1 MSEVKKETL
10 TEEQLRE
17 RIEHRSEYS
26 NKDKLKMAK
35 VWWREQKP
43 EDRVKNT
50 DEVPFR
56 LSELE
61 AQAEAVRCMDCIKKN
76 CVAGCPVAIDV
87 PAMLRLVGEGD
98 FRGAVRK
105 MKETN
110 VLPAITGRVCPQ
122 ETQCQ
127 AVCLMSKAHK
137 STDEA
142 VSIGKV
148 EAFLADWE
156 RENGVEIP
164 ECAPATGKKVA
175 VIGGGPAGLTCAA
188 DLARLGHGVTI
199 LEAFHK
205 LGGVLVYGIPEFRL
219 PKKIVEAEIGILGE
233 MGVKFEPNVV
243 VGQTVTIDELLDEEG
258 YDAVFVA
265 TGAGLPWFMD
275 LPGEDLN
282 GVYSANEYL
291 TRANLMNAYKYGT
304 EADTPIADSKR
315 LAVVGGGNVAMDAA
329 RTAIRLGVPEVLLV
343 YRRTEAEMPARVEEI
358 HHAKEEGV
366 QLHLLT
372 SPVEY
377 TGNDKGFVTGM
388 KLQRMELGEPDA
400 SGRRRPVPIEGAI
413 EDFDVDTVV
422 VSIGNGA
429 NPLIP
434 RTTPGLDTNERKGT
448 IVVDFERFMTS
459 RPAVF
464 AGGDIVVGASTV
476 IMAMGH
482 GRTAAASIHQ
492 YLQDG
497 EWPSNGEAN

>member
-1 MSEVKKETL
+1 MSDIKRETF
-10 TEEQLRE
+10 TDAQLQE
-17 RIEHRSEYS
+17 RIDHADEYT
-26 NKDKLKMAK
+26 NKQKVKLAK
-35 VWWREQKP
+35 VWWREQPAK
-43 EDRVKNT
+43 DRIHNT
-50 DEVPFR
+50 EEVPFR

-61 AQAEAVRCMDCIKKN
+61 AQAESIRCMDCVKKQ
-76 CVAGCPVAIDV
+76 CVSGCPVGIDV
-87 PAMLRLVGEGD
+87 PEVLKLTGQGD
-98 FRGAVRK
+98 FRGAIRK

-137 STDEA
+137 TTDAA
-142 VSIGKV
+142 VSIGKI

-156 RENGVEIP
+156 RENGVEVP
-164 ECAPATGKKVA
+164 ECAPSTGKKVA

-188 DLARLGHGVTI
+188 DLAKLGHDVTI

-219 PKKIVEAEIGILGE
+219 PKKIVEAEIGVLND

-243 VGQTVTIDELLDEEG
+243 VGQTVTIDELLNEEG
-258 YDAVFVA
+258 YDSIFVA

-291 TRANLMNAYKYGT
+291 TRANLMNAYEYGKG
-304 EADTPIADSKR
+304 ADTPIAQSKR
-315 LAVVGGGNVAMDAA
+315 LAVVGGGNVAMDSA
-329 RTAIRLGVPEVLLV
+329 RTAIRLGVPEVWLI
-343 YRRTEAEMPARVEEI
+343 YRRTEAEMPAREEEI

-366 QLHLLT
+366 KMHLLT
-372 SPVEY
+372 SPLEY
-377 TGNDKGFVTGM
+377 AGDDKGFVTSM

-400 SGRRRPVPIEGAI
+400 SGRRRPVPIEGAV
-413 EDFDVDTVV
+413 EEFDVDTVV

-434 RTTPGLDTNERKGT
+434 KTTPGLDINQRKGT
-448 IVVDFERFMTS
+448 IIVDFERFMTS
-459 RPAVF
+459 REGVF

-482 GRTAAASIHQ
+482 GRDAAASIHR

-497 EWPSNGEAN
+497 AWPTGEQVN